1 MREVRKLYSPVHGAV
16 SSLCELNT
24 GGERHRGEGF
34 AVSARS
40 FPAQLYYRLIPAARS
55 ISFRPG
61 TWHAQESRSAA
72 FPARNSAGKK
82 RW

>member
-40 FPAQLYYRLIPAARS
+40 CIIGWLLLPKCSPPLTEPSLPQRTTL
-55 ISFRPG
+55 
-61 TWHAQESRSAA
+61 SA
-72 FPARNSAGKK
+72 
-82 RW
+82 

>member
-1 MREVRKLYSPVHGAV
+1 MREVRKLYSPVYGAV

-40 FPAQLYYRLIPAARS
+40 FPAQLYYRLAPAPKCSPPLTEPSLPQR
-55 ISFRPG
+55 
-61 TWHAQESRSAA
+61 TTLSA
-72 FPARNSAGKK
+72 
-82 RW
+82 

>member
-40 FPAQLYYRLIPAARS
+40 FPAQLYYRLAPLPR
-55 ISFRPG
+55 
-61 TWHAQESRSAA
+61 
-72 FPARNSAGKK
+72 
-82 RW
+82 